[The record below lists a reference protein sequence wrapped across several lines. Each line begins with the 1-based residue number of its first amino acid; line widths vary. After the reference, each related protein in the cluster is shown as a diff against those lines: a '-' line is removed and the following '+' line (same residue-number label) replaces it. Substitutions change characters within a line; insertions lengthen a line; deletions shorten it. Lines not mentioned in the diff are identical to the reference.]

1 MQFVGGSYEE
11 ESTQHL
17 WLSTTTIE
25 TTNGPYKGRKEKPEP
40 QVSNPRNG
48 IE

>member
-17 WLSTTTIE
+17 RLSTTTIE
-25 TTNGPYKGRKEKPEP
+25 ATNGPYKGRREKLDP
-40 QVSNPRNG
+40 QASIPRNG
-48 IE
+48 FE

>member
-17 WLSTTTIE
+17 RFSTTTIE
-25 TTNGPYKGRKEKPEP
+25 ATNGPCQGRKEKPEP
-40 QVSNPRNG
+40 QASIPRNG